1 MNAAAQVRS
10 DGLIKV
16 ISGERFTPFALAKKL
31 DARVILESSSFK
43 KGRERYSLLLVK
55 EAFQLHQLPT
65 RVVLYP
71 AGNVTG
77 EAGVPVPE
85 SDILE
90 AAVRLAAEHPAIHQ
104 DVPFPAGGVGYLAY
118 EFARRCD
125 SVEFLSKPDE
135 IGVPEALLIFGHI
148 FVVFDHYTDIIYI
161 IGLNYRG
168 FEIDLEREVERT
180 EERINDLDFNYLAK
194 QDGEYPARIT
204 ARTPGTEDFLEGVRL
219 IRSEIERGNLLQ
231 GVLSRRLTV
240 ETGLP
245 AIEAYK
251 RLRSA
256 NPSPY
261 LFYIDFGQFQLF
273 GASPEVHVKV
283 KDGKA
288 VLRPIAGT
296 RRRGADRAEDRYLEA
311 DLLGDEKERAEHRM
325 LIDLARND
333 LGRIARPGTVKVTE
347 MMGVEHY
354 SHVMH
359 IVSQTEAEL
368 DEGVTIPE
376 VIRAT
381 FPAGTVSGAPKIQ
394 AIRTIDTIEPVA
406 RSFYAGLVGYF
417 EPEGNL
423 DSCITI
429 RSGLKRG
436 NRLYLQAGAGIV
448 YDSAPERELEETAE
462 KLRALA
468 CAVGLE
474 V

>member
-1 MNAAAQVRS
+1 MTHVRN

-16 ISGERFTPFALAKKL
+16 ISGERFTPFALARKL
-31 DARVILESSSFK
+31 DAKVILESSSFK

-55 EAFQLHQLPT
+55 EAFQLHQLPN
-65 RVVLYP
+65 RVLLYP
-71 AGNVTG
+71 AG
-77 EAGVPVPE
+77 EAGLPVPE
-85 SDILE
+85 RDILE
-90 AAVRLAAEHPAIHQ
+90 AAVRLASEHPAIRQ
-104 DVPFPAGGVGYLAY
+104 DVPFPAGGVGYLSY

-125 SVEFLSKPDE
+125 AVEFLSKPDE
-135 IGVPEALLIFGHI
+135 IGVPEAVLLFGHV

-161 IGLNYRG
+161 IGLNYHG

-180 EERINDLDFNYLAK
+180 EARINDLDFNYLAK
-194 QDGEYPARIT
+194 RDGDYPSRILSE
-204 ARTPGTEDFLEGVRL
+204 APEAEEFLEGVRFV
-219 IRSEIERGNLLQ
+219 RSQIERGNLLQ

-240 ETGLP
+240 ETELP

-251 RLRSA
+251 SLRSV

-283 KDGKA
+283 KDGRA

-296 RRRGADRAEDRYLEA
+296 RRRGADRDEDRVLEN
-311 DLLGDEKERAEHRM
+311 DLLGDEKELAEHRM

-333 LGRIARPGTVKVTE
+333 LGRIARPGTVKVSE
-347 MMGVEHY
+347 MMGIEHY

-359 IVSQTEAEL
+359 IVSQAEAEL
-368 DEGVTIPE
+368 DEGITIPE

-394 AIRTIDTIEPVA
+394 AIRTIDSIETVT

-417 EPEGNL
+417 EPEGGL

-448 YDSAPERELEETAE
+448 YDSIPERELEETAE

>member
-1 MNAAAQVRS
+1 VTHVRN

-16 ISGERFTPFALAKKL
+16 ISGERFTPFALARKL
-31 DARVILESSSFK
+31 DAKVILESSSFK

-55 EAFQLHQLPT
+55 EAFQLHQLPN
-65 RVVLYP
+65 RVLLYP
-71 AGNVTG
+71 AG
-77 EAGVPVPE
+77 EAGLPVPE
-85 SDILE
+85 RDILE
-90 AAVRLAAEHPAIHQ
+90 AAVRLASEHPAIRQ
-104 DVPFPAGGVGYLAY
+104 DVPFPAGGVGYLSY

-125 SVEFLSKPDE
+125 AVEFLSKPDE
-135 IGVPEALLIFGHI
+135 IGVPEAVLLFGHV

-161 IGLNYRG
+161 IGLNYHG

-180 EERINDLDFNYLAK
+180 EARINDLDFNYLAK
-194 QDGEYPARIT
+194 RDGDYPSRILSE
-204 ARTPGTEDFLEGVRL
+204 APEAEEFLEGVRFV
-219 IRSEIERGNLLQ
+219 RSQIERGNLLQ

-240 ETGLP
+240 ETELP

-251 RLRSA
+251 SLRSV

-283 KDGKA
+283 KDGRA

-296 RRRGADRAEDRYLEA
+296 RRRGADRDEDRVLEN
-311 DLLGDEKERAEHRM
+311 DLLGDEKELAEHRM

-333 LGRIARPGTVKVTE
+333 LGRIARPGTVKVSE
-347 MMGVEHY
+347 MMGIEHY

-359 IVSQTEAEL
+359 IVSQAEAEL
-368 DEGVTIPE
+368 DEGITIPE

-394 AIRTIDTIEPVA
+394 AIRTIDSIETVT

-417 EPEGNL
+417 EPEGGL

-448 YDSAPERELEETAE
+448 YDSIPERELEETAE

>member
-1 MNAAAQVRS
+1 MTHVRN

-16 ISGERFTPFALAKKL
+16 ISGERFTPFALARKL
-31 DARVILESSSFK
+31 DAKVILESSSFK

-55 EAFQLHQLPT
+55 EAFQLHQLPN
-65 RVVLYP
+65 RVLLYP
-71 AGNVTG
+71 AG
-77 EAGVPVPE
+77 EAGLPVPE
-85 SDILE
+85 RDILE
-90 AAVRLAAEHPAIHQ
+90 AAVRLASEHPAIRQ
-104 DVPFPAGGVGYLAY
+104 DVPFPAGGVGYLSY

-125 SVEFLSKPDE
+125 AVEFLSKPDE
-135 IGVPEALLIFGHI
+135 IGVPEAVLLFGHV

-161 IGLNYRG
+161 IGLNYHG

-180 EERINDLDFNYLAK
+180 EARINDLDFNYLAK
-194 QDGEYPARIT
+194 RDGDYPSRILSE
-204 ARTPGTEDFLEGVRL
+204 APEAEEFLEEVRFV
-219 IRSEIERGNLLQ
+219 RSQIERGNLLQ

-240 ETGLP
+240 ETELP

-251 RLRSA
+251 SLRSV

-283 KDGKA
+283 KDGRA

-296 RRRGADRAEDRYLEA
+296 RRRGADRDEDRVLEN
-311 DLLGDEKERAEHRM
+311 DLLGDEKELAEHRM

-333 LGRIARPGTVKVTE
+333 LGRIARPGTVKVSE
-347 MMGVEHY
+347 MMGIEHY

-359 IVSQTEAEL
+359 IVSQAEAEL
-368 DEGVTIPE
+368 DEGITIPE

-394 AIRTIDTIEPVA
+394 AIRTIDSIETVT

-417 EPEGNL
+417 EPEGGL

-448 YDSAPERELEETAE
+448 YDSIPERELEETAE

>member
-1 MNAAAQVRS
+1 MTQVRN

-16 ISGERFTPFALAKKL
+16 ISGERFTPFALARKL
-31 DARVILESSSFK
+31 DAKVILESSSFK

-55 EAFQLHQLPT
+55 EAFQLHQLPN
-65 RVVLYP
+65 RVILYP
-71 AGNVTG
+71 AG
-77 EAGVPVPE
+77 EAGLPVPE
-85 SDILE
+85 RDILE
-90 AAVRLAAEHPAIHQ
+90 AAVRLASEHPAIRQ
-104 DVPFPAGGVGYLAY
+104 DVPFPAGGVGYLSY

-125 SVEFLSKPDE
+125 AIEFLSKPDE
-135 IGVPEALLIFGHI
+135 IGVPEAVLLFGHV

-161 IGLNYRG
+161 IGLNYHG

-180 EERINDLDFNYLAK
+180 EARINDLDFNYLAK
-194 QDGEYPARIT
+194 RDGDYPSRILS
-204 ARTPGTEDFLEGVRL
+204 AIPESEEFLEGVRFV
-219 IRSEIERGNLLQ
+219 RSQIERGNLLQ

-240 ETGLP
+240 ETELP

-251 RLRSA
+251 SLRSV

-283 KDGKA
+283 KDGRA

-296 RRRGADRAEDRYLEA
+296 RRRGADRDEDRVLES
-311 DLLGDEKERAEHRM
+311 DLLGDEKELAEHRM

-333 LGRIARPGTVKVTE
+333 LGRIARPGTVKVSE
-347 MMGVEHY
+347 MMGIEHY

-359 IVSQTEAEL
+359 IVSQAEAEL
-368 DEGVTIPE
+368 DEGITIPE

-394 AIRTIDTIEPVA
+394 AIRTIDSIETVT

-417 EPEGNL
+417 EPEGSL

-448 YDSAPERELEETAE
+448 YDSIPERELEETAE

-468 CAVGLE
+468 SAVGLE